1 MAPRKLGIYTLERQL
16 GRGGMG
22 AVYLAFDPTLK
33 RRVAIKILPA
43 HLAADPEYVA
53 RFERE
58 ATTLAQVR
66 HPNLMHIY
74 AVGEDQGVHYMAMEY
89 IQGRSVAQIIRE
101 DGPFA
106 LSRAITIL
114 CEVAGALEKVHAAG
128 VVHRD
133 LKSGNILIDADG
145 RAVLMDFGLAKPR
158 YDSSVTT
165 GDLLLGTPEYMAPEL
180 AEGAEADFR
189 SEVYALGVILYEM
202 LAGKVPFRGSSAIAT
217 LRQHVER
224 PLPSIREV
232 RNDVPPQ
239 VESLLDRALAK
250 KPEERYP
257 NVSALAVDLAP
268 LAGASPTTVTV
279 PMAKQTGASAETVPT
294 LPAGHVAHA
303 PRRRWR
309 LPLALGGGAVGIA
322 VILAILLWPRTKG
335 SDDSGG
341 RATADMGGGVTADA
355 GLSCELVLRQP
366 GKRPERIEGRLLSSD
381 GEGGVVRIA
390 TGDGVREV
398 PYEAV
403 LRIRQKE
410 GR

>member
-1 MAPRKLGIYTLERQL
+1 VAPRKLGIYTLERQL

-74 AVGEDQGVHYMAMEY
+74 AVGEDQGVHFMAMEY

-114 CEVAGALEKVHAAG
+114 CEVTGALDKVHAAG

-165 GDLLLGTPEYMAPEL
+165 EDLLLGTPEYMAPEL
-180 AEGAEADFR
+180 AEGAGADFR

-232 RNDVPPQ
+232 RNDLPQQ

-257 NVSALAVDLAP
+257 TVSALAADLAP

-279 PMAKQTGASAETVPT
+279 PMAKQAGAPAETVPT
-294 LPAGHVAHA
+294 LPADRVAPA
-303 PRRRWR
+303 PRRRWG
-309 LPLALGGGAVGIA
+309 LPLALGGGVVGIA
-322 VILAILLWPRTKG
+322 IILAVVLWPRTKTN
-335 SDDSGG
+335 DD
-341 RATADMGGGVTADA
+341 TGGGATADA
-355 GLSCELVLRQP
+355 GMSSEMMVRQP
-366 GKRPERIEGRLLSSD
+366 GQSPEQIEGRLLSSD

-398 PYEAV
+398 PYDAV
-403 LRIRQKE
+403 LRIRQKK